1 MTPDQRETI
10 ANAAAMLDGFALEL
24 RLSHASPSKP
34 DVIPE
39 PEVARE
45 YFRIKRV
52 VLELYDIAGETIN
65 TNHGA
70 ATE

>member
-1 MTPDQRETI
+1 MAPDQRETI

-24 RLSHASPSKP
+24 RRGHALPSQP

-39 PEVARE
+39 PEIARE

-52 VLELYDIAGETIN
+52 VIELYDIAGESP
-65 TNHGA
+65 
-70 ATE
+70 

>member
-1 MTPDQRETI
+1 MTPLQRETI
-10 ANAAAMLDGFALEL
+10 ANAAAILDGFALEL
-24 RLSHASPSKP
+24 RLAHAMPSKP

-52 VLELYDIAGETIN
+52 VAELYDIAGETK
-65 TNHGA
+65 
-70 ATE
+70 